1 MEVFEIGIDQLI
13 PSQRIL
19 RKNDGAV
26 GRMMAAIK
34 EYGMPI
40 PILGRHRG
48 EKIEIVD
55 GHLRVKASRKMGLP
69 TVPVVFCDDW
79 SEAQVKA
86 FRILVNRS
94 ATWATWD
101 EELVAL
107 ELVDL
112 DAVDFDLGLT
122 GFDPFEINEFL
133 FPDAV
138 ESSAEKVPELPKNAV
153 TRLGDL
159 WLCDSHRVLA
169 GDATS
174 AEAVAKLNGKES
186 PKLLLTDPPYGVNY
200 DPTWRER
207 AGLGRAQQTGLV
219 QNDDRVDWTEAYK
232 LFTGDVAYVWNA
244 GVQAA
249 EVAAG
254 LEAAGFRIR
263 AQIIWVKQHFAL
275 SRGDFH
281 WQHENCWYAVREGK
295 SSNWSGDR
303 KQSTVWEIPNLN
315 PFGGAQEEPKT
326 GHGTQKPVELMRR
339 SILNNTRQKDIVYDS
354 FLGSGS
360 TLVAAQLTGRI
371 CYGLEIDP
379 HYVDVIITR
388 WQDLTGNQA
397 VLEGDGR
404 TFEQVAEDRKQG
416 EDVKPCPAQS

>member
-48 EKIEIVD
+48 QKIEIVD

-219 QNDDRVDWTEAYK
+219 QNDDRVDRTEAYK

>member
-55 GHLRVKASRKMGLP
+55 GHLRVKASRKIGLP

-112 DAVDFDLGLT
+112 DAVDFDLNLT

-138 ESSAEKVPELPKNAV
+138 ESAAETVPELLKNAV

-159 WLCDSHRVLA
+159 WLCDSHRILA

-303 KQSTVWEIPNLN
+303 KQSTVWEVPNLN

-371 CYGLEIDP
+371 CYGLDIDP

-404 TFEQVAEDRKQG
+404 TFKQVAEDRKPV
-416 EDVKPCPAQS
+416 EDVQPCPAQS